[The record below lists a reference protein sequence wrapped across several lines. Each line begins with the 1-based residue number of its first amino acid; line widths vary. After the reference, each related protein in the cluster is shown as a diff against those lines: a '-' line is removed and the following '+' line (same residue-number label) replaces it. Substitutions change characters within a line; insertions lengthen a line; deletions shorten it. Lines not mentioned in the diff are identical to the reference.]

1 MISIGN
7 ITNVVIFNSGS
18 FQEHSWSPSSHV
30 HFGTSASNIDLATKQ
45 SACVICG
52 SHDPSS
58 EGNSNSN
65 LFEVAEVI
73 ETTMLQEKNMFANL
87 DWYSAVCFSHLNIPV
102 KLFTP
107 IFVIARTAGWS
118 AHIIEQHK
126 ENKIIRP
133 SANYVGPQP
142 KEFVSIKERKS
153 REPSKHT

>member
-1 MISIGN
+1 MAQLHACKHLTLKGDSRVPN
-7 ITNVVIFNSGS
+7 RLHSG
-18 FQEHSWSPSSHV
+18 H
-30 HFGTSASNIDLATKQ
+30 
-45 SACVICG
+45 ACF
-52 SHDPSS
+52 SS
-58 EGNSNSN
+58 EGNPNSN

-118 AHIIEQHK
+118 AHIIEQNK

-133 SANYVGPQP
+133 SANYVGPKP
-142 KEFVSIKERKS
+142 KQFVSIKERES
-153 REPSKHT
+153 RESSK